1 MDKILIT
8 NERLAEVLNTDDALE
23 AFSRAAANGQV
34 RLVIDILADIIPTIL
49 EMNKASLTTSHEIE
63 EAITKRVENSD
74 TVVAD
79 APIKPSKK
87 VVSGQTES

>member
-34 RLVIDILADIIPTIL
+34 RLAIDILADIIPTIL
-49 EMNKASLTTSHEIE
+49 EMNKASLTTSHKIE
-63 EAITKRVENSD
+63 ETITKRVESSD

-79 APIKPSKK
+79 VSIKPSKK